1 MRGRRAKFATT
12 AAAST
17 ARLFGHG
24 SSAAKNNTPMIHR
37 RPLFALAIA
46 VMLLPGPPAAAA
58 RAAAHGPLVAT
69 ADGWLRGLPRP
80 GGGAEFL
87 GIPYAQPP
95 VGPLRWRAPRP
106 VKSWRGVRPAV
117 AFGQPCAQPPLG
129 PWNQRAAATGRENC
143 LFLNVIAPHWPV
155 KKPLPVM
162 FWIHGG
168 ANIGGSGVGPLY
180 NAGTLVD
187 HGVVLV
193 TINYRLGI
201 FGFLAAPALSRESR
215 HHASG
220 DYGLMDQ
227 ILALKWVRSNI
238 ARFGGD
244 PHDITVFGQSAGG
257 TDTGLLMA
265 SRARGLFQ
273 RAIEESGT
281 PFIPPVDSLRKA
293 ERDGARLLAALGV
306 PPGAAGI
313 AALRKL
319 PAHAL
324 IAKMA
329 TLPRGKL
336 AFPQPDVD
344 GWVIPRV
351 PLATFAAGRE
361 APVPLLFG
369 TTTREMNFP
378 MPVAMIRATIRSTTG
393 PLAPRVLVLYGFAH
407 GGQGTSSPEYGSGV
421 NQWLADVTF
430 RCPAVLEARWHTAG
444 HHIAYEYQFDHPLP
458 GQPFAVHSSE
468 LPYVFGFFP
477 GPGTDSD
484 PLGESAAPFTR
495 ADHSLSR
502 LMERYW
508 TNFARSG
515 DPNGPGLPEWPAFGA
530 RQRYIQFLKDGHVA
544 LASHIRRAQ
553 CSLFRAAMQRLMRRR
568 IH

>member
-1 MRGRRAKFATT
+1 M
-12 AAAST
+12 SESV
-17 ARLFGHG
+17 
-24 SSAAKNNTPMIHR
+24 SSA
-37 RPLFALAIA
+37 
-46 VMLLPGPPAAAA
+46 
-58 RAAAHGPLVAT
+58 
-69 ADGWLRGLPRP
+69 
-80 GGGAEFL
+80 
-87 GIPYAQPP
+87 
-95 VGPLRWRAPRP
+95 
-106 VKSWRGVRPAV
+106 VK
-117 AFGQPCAQPPLG
+117 
-129 PWNQRAAATGRENC
+129 
-143 LFLNVIAPHWPV
+143 
-155 KKPLPVM
+155 
-162 FWIHGG
+162 
-168 ANIGGSGVGPLY
+168 
-180 NAGTLVD
+180 
-187 HGVVLV
+187 
-193 TINYRLGI
+193 NYRLGV
-201 FGFLAAPALSRESR
+201 FGFLADPALTRESR

-273 RAIEESGT
+273 KAIEESGT
-281 PFIPPVDSLRKA
+281 PFIPPVEPLRKA
-293 ERDGARLLAALGV
+293 ELAGARLLAALGA

-313 AALRKL
+313 AALRRI

-329 TLPRGKL
+329 ALPRGKL

-344 GWVIPRV
+344 GWVIRRV

-378 MPVAMIRATIRSTTG
+378 MPVGMIRATIRSTTG
-393 PLAPRVLVLYGFAH
+393 PLAPRVLALYGFAH
-407 GGQGTSSPEYGSGV
+407 GGQGTPNLEYGSGV

-430 RCPAVLEARWHTAG
+430 RCPAVLEARWHSAA
-444 HHIAYEYQFDHPLP
+444 HHLAYEYQFDHPLP
-458 GQPFAVHSSE
+458 GQSFAAHSSE

-477 GPGTDSD
+477 KAGTDSD
-484 PLGESAAPFTR
+484 PLGESTAPFTG
-495 ADHSLSR
+495 ADHRLSS

-508 TNFARSG
+508 TNFARTG

-530 RQRYIQFLKDGHVA
+530 RQRYIQFLKSGDVA

-553 CSLFRAAMQRLMRRR
+553 CRLFREAVLRLMRRGA
-568 IH
+568 H

>member
-1 MRGRRAKFATT
+1 MTRRCCSILGLAAGCALLLGLSATAVAAGRHAPL
-12 AAAST
+12 AST
-17 ARLFGHG
+17 
-24 SSAAKNNTPMIHR
+24 T
-37 RPLFALAIA
+37 
-46 VMLLPGPPAAAA
+46 
-58 RAAAHGPLVAT
+58 
-69 ADGWLRGLPRP
+69 DGWVRGLPRP

-95 VGPLRWRAPRP
+95 VGPLRWRAPVPFRP
-106 VKSWRGVRPAV
+106 WQGVRAAV
-117 AFGQPCAQPPLG
+117 RFGSPCPQPPLG
-129 PWNQRAAATGRENC
+129 PWNRRAAATGRENC
-143 LFLNVIAPHWPV
+143 LFLNVIVPRWPV

-162 FWIHGG
+162 LWIHGG

-187 HGVVLV
+187 DGVVLV

-201 FGFLAAPALSRESR
+201 FGFLADAALTRESP

-220 DYGLMDQ
+220 NYGLMDQ
-227 ILALKWVRSNI
+227 ILALRWVRANI

-273 RAIEESGT
+273 KAIEESGT

-293 ERDGARLLAALGV
+293 ERAGARLLAALGA
-306 PPGAAGI
+306 PQGAAGI
-313 AALRKL
+313 AELRKL
-319 PAHAL
+319 PAHTL
-324 IAKMA
+324 IARMEA
-329 TLPRGKL
+329 LPRAKR

-344 GWVIPRV
+344 GWVIRRV

-361 APVPLLFG
+361 APIPLLFG

-378 MPVAMIRATIRSTTG
+378 IPVSVIRATIRRTTG
-393 PLAPRVLVLYGFAH
+393 PLAARVLAIYGFAH
-407 GGQGTSSPEYGSGV
+407 GGRGIPSAKYGSGV

-430 RCPAVLEARWHTAG
+430 RCPAALEARWHTAA
-444 HHIAYEYQFDHPLP
+444 HHVAYEYEFDHPLP
-458 GQPFAVHSSE
+458 GHSFAVHSSE

-477 GPGTDSD
+477 KPGAVAD
-484 PLGESAAPFTR
+484 PIGNSKAPFTA
-495 ADHSLSR
+495 ADRRLSS

-508 TNFARSG
+508 TNFARTG
-515 DPNGPGLPEWPAFGA
+515 DPNGPGLPAWPAFGS
-530 RQRYIQFLKDGHVA
+530 QGRYIQFLKDGHVA

-553 CSLFRAAMQRLMRRR
+553 CRLFRKAMLALLHRRAS
-568 IH
+568 